1 MYSSDYFEFFSPVK
15 IISGEHALST
25 LNYELDRLH
34 VSKPL
39 ILTNQSLDEMKILDT
54 LLSHLKNDSINQR
67 QIIKTIPNQAT
78 IEIVKKASQ
87 RYKDLECDGII
98 ALGGE
103 AIIDTAKGINLM
115 ISEQVEDLK
124 DLAGIETA
132 HADMQPFIVIPT
144 TSSTGSEA
152 ALTAVINDESSKRVL
167 EFISSKLIPDL
178 AVIDP
183 TMTFSLPPRLTA
195 STGVDALVHA
205 VEAYTGL
212 QTNPLSDAY
221 AFAALKLIGQNLREL
236 VKDVN
241 NKKHR
246 VAMNNAAVMAGISFS
261 NSHAGIIHAVG
272 DACEKI
278 AGVSHGDALSVLL
291 PHGMFYNLKFDY
303 CRNSYQDILIALE
316 GRDKFIETGLEDR
329 ALIAVNAVVSI
340 LNELR
345 SLTGIPVTLKEI
357 GVKRNQFDDI
367 VDKAMHNNAILN
379 SAGQV
384 KREDIKNILEAAF

>member
-15 IISGEHALST
+15 IISGEHSLST

-39 ILTNQSLDEMKILDT
+39 ILTNQSLDEMKILDS
-54 LLSHLKNDSINQR
+54 LLSHLKKQSINPR

-78 IEIVKKASQ
+78 IEIVKKAAQ
-87 RYKDLECDGII
+87 RYEELECDGII

-103 AIIDTAKGINLM
+103 AIIDTAKGINLI

-144 TSSTGSEA
+144 TSGTGSEA
-152 ALTAVINDESSKRVL
+152 ALTAVISDESSKRDL

-303 CRNSYQDILIALE
+303 CRNSYQDILLALE
-316 GRDKFIETGLEDR
+316 GRDKFIETEPEDR

-345 SLTGIPVTLKEI
+345 SLTGIPVTLEEI

-367 VDKAMHNNAILN
+367 VDKAMHNSAILN

-384 KREDIKNILEAAF
+384 NREDIKSILEAAF

>member
-152 ALTAVINDESSKRVL
+152 ALTAVINDESSKKVL

>member
-34 VSKPL
+34 VSNPL
-39 ILTNQSLDEMKILDT
+39 ILTNQSLDEMKILDV
-54 LLSHLKNDSINQR
+54 LLSHIKNNPIKPQ

-78 IEIVKKASQ
+78 IEIVTKAAQ
-87 RYKDLECDGII
+87 RYKKLNCDGII

-115 ISEQVEDLK
+115 ISEQVENLK
-124 DLAGIETA
+124 ELAGIETA

-144 TSSTGSEA
+144 TSGTGSEA
-152 ALTAVINDESSKRVL
+152 ALTAVISDQKAKKNL
-167 EFISSKLIPDL
+167 EFISNKLIPDL

-183 TMTFSLPPRLTA
+183 KMTFSLPPRLTA
-195 STGVDALVHA
+195 STGIDALVHA

-221 AFAALKLIGQNLREL
+221 AFAALKLIGKNLKEL
-236 VKDVN
+236 VRDVN

-261 NSHAGIIHAVG
+261 NSHAGVIHAVG

-291 PHGMFYNLKFDY
+291 PHGMFYNLKFNY
-303 CRNSYQDILIALE
+303 CKNSYQDILLALE
-316 GRDKFIETGLEDR
+316 GRDKFIDTDPEDR
-329 ALIAVNAVVSI
+329 ALIAVKAVVSM

-345 SLTGIPVTLKEI
+345 SLTGIPVTLEEI
-357 GVKRNQFDDI
+357 GVKRSQFEKI
-367 VDKAMHNNAILN
+367 VDKAMHNSAILN

-384 KREDIKNILEAAF
+384 NRKDLKSILEAAF

>member
-1 MYSSDYFEFFSPVK
+1 
-15 IISGEHALST
+15 
-25 LNYELDRLH
+25 
-34 VSKPL
+34 
-39 ILTNQSLDEMKILDT
+39 MKILDT

-367 VDKAMHNNAILN
+367 VDKAMHNSAILN

-384 KREDIKNILEAAF
+384 NREDIKNILEAAF

>member
-34 VSKPL
+34 VSTPL

-54 LLSHLKNDSINQR
+54 LLSHLTKKLINPR
-67 QIIKTIPNQAT
+67 QIIKRIPNQAT
-78 IEIVKKASQ
+78 IEIVKKAAQ
-87 RYKDLECDGII
+87 RYKNLECDGII

-103 AIIDTAKGINLM
+103 GIIDTAKGVNLM
-115 ISEQVEDLK
+115 ISERVDDLK
-124 DLAGIETA
+124 NFAGIEAA

-144 TSSTGSEA
+144 TSGTGSEA
-152 ALTAVINDESSKRVL
+152 ALNAVISDQANKRDL
-167 EFISSKLIPDL
+167 EFVSSKLIPDL

-183 TMTFSLPPRLTA
+183 AMTFSLPPRLTA
-195 STGVDALVHA
+195 STGIDALVHA

-221 AFAALKLIGQNLREL
+221 AFAALKLIGKNLCPL
-236 VKDVN
+236 VEDVN
-241 NKKHR
+241 NKKPR
-246 VAMNNAAVMAGISFS
+246 VAMNNAAVMAGIAFS

-278 AGVSHGDALSVLL
+278 SGVSHGDALSVLL

-303 CRNSYQDILIALE
+303 CKNSYQDILLALE
-316 GRDKFIETGLEDR
+316 GRDKFVDTEPEDR

-340 LNELR
+340 LNKLR
-345 SLTGIPVTLKEI
+345 SLTGIPVTLEEI
-357 GVKRNQFDDI
+357 GVKRKDFDAI
-367 VDKAMHNNAILN
+367 VDKAMHNSAILN

-384 KREDIKNILEAAF
+384 NRKDIKSILEAAF

>member
-367 VDKAMHNNAILN
+367 VDKAMHNSAILN

-384 KREDIKNILEAAF
+384 NREDIKNILEAAF

>member
-1 MYSSDYFEFFSPVK
+1 MYKSDYFEFFSPVK

-39 ILTNQSLDEMKILDT
+39 ILTNQSLDELKILDT
-54 LLSHLKNDSINQR
+54 LLTHIKNHSINQR

-78 IEIVKKASQ
+78 LEIVKKTAQ
-87 RYKDLECDGII
+87 RYKELECDGII

-124 DLAGIETA
+124 KLAGIETA

-152 ALTAVINDESSKRVL
+152 TLTAVISDQHSKNDL

-183 TMTFSLPPRLTA
+183 KMTFALPPRLTA
-195 STGVDALVHA
+195 STGIDALVHA

-221 AFAALKLIGQNLREL
+221 AFAALKLIGKNLKKL
-236 VKDVN
+236 INDIN
-241 NKKHR
+241 NRKHR
-246 VAMNNAAVMAGISFS
+246 VAMNNAAVMAGIAFS

-272 DACEKI
+272 DASEKI

-303 CRNSYQDILIALE
+303 CRNSYQDILLALE
-316 GRDKFIETGLEDR
+316 GRDKFIDTDPEAR
-329 ALIAVNAVVSI
+329 ALIAVKAVVSI

-345 SLTGIPVTLKEI
+345 SITGIPVSLEEI
-357 GVKRNQFDDI
+357 GVKRSQFDDI
-367 VDKAMHNNAILN
+367 VDKAMHNSAILN

-384 KREDIKNILEAAF
+384 NRKDLKSILEASF

>member
-367 VDKAMHNNAILN
+367 VDKAMHNSAILN

-384 KREDIKNILEAAF
+384 NREDIKSILEAAF

>member
-152 ALTAVINDESSKRVL
+152 ALTAVINDESSKKVL

-367 VDKAMHNNAILN
+367 VDKAMHNSAILN

-384 KREDIKNILEAAF
+384 NREDIKNILEAAF